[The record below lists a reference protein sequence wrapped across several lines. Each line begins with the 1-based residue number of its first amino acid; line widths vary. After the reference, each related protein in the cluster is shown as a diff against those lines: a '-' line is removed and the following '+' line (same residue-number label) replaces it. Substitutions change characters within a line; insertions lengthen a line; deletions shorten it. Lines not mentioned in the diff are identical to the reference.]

1 MFSAF
6 TIPAKLW
13 LGFYFISF
21 FFIWGVFLPFWGVWL
36 EAQGLSSDDIGLL
49 FSIGLILRFVS
60 SVGLLPNVS
69 TGPGTLRLLRILAF
83 LALLSFSCLLYER
96 GEIWLSIITLFVNF
110 LLAPMMPLG
119 DIIGNRLV
127 KQINLDYGRVRLWG
141 SLSFIVGSTC
151 IGWLITQYGKE
162 AILWTIIVAGLLMW
176 ILTLLKLSP
185 ALEDAGNVR
194 KKHESSLFS
203 LFKRRNVLLFILIV
217 GGIQGAHGA
226 YYAFSSIYWARAG
239 IPEVT
244 IAWLWGIS
252 VFAEVILMRFNTN
265 FFSRWSIKQMFL
277 LGLIASIIRWFVF
290 SQTTDVYILGVVQT
304 FHAMTFA
311 VTHLATI
318 RYIGLQNNAEM
329 VRYQSLYSG
338 VGLGLMTALFTYISG
353 VMFES
358 LQGNIFLIMSIL
370 LIPVLWCLK
379 VWRIESDHP

>member
-1 MFSAF
+1 MFS
-6 TIPAKLW
+6 IPAKFW

-36 EAQGLSSDDIGLL
+36 EAQGLSSDDIGIL
-49 FSIGLILRFVS
+49 FSIGLMLRFVS

-69 TGPGTLRLLRILAF
+69 TGAGSLRLLRVLAF
-83 LALLSFSCLLYER
+83 FVVLAFSFLLYQREQ
-96 GEIWLSIITLFVNF
+96 IWLSIITLVVNF

-151 IGWLITQYGKE
+151 IGWLIVQYGKE
-162 AILWTIIVAGLLMW
+162 AILWTIIIASLVMW
-176 ILTLLKLSP
+176 ILTLFQLSP
-185 ALEDAGNVR
+185 GLEDGDNTH
-194 KKHESSLFS
+194 KKHEYSLFS
-203 LFKRRNVLLFILIV
+203 LFKRRNVLLFVLIV

-226 YYAFSSIYWARAG
+226 YYAFSSIYWARQG

-252 VFAEVILMRFNTN
+252 VCAEVVLMRFNTK
-265 FFSRWSIKQMFL
+265 FFSRWTIKQMFL

-290 SQTTDVYILGVVQT
+290 SQTTDVYILGVVQI

-318 RYIGLQNNAEM
+318 RYIGLQNNADM

-353 VMFES
+353 TLFES

-370 LIPVLWCLK
+370 LIPILWFLK
-379 VWRIESDHP
+379 IWEIESEQS